1 MALARQWTIIRIIIP
16 AIATGGARKRHQ
28 LLIREARS
36 SASRQIPA
44 KRLGDHDG
52 FGAACAF
59 LCSAQAGFITG
70 QNLMIDGGAYSGVF

>member
-1 MALARQWTIIRIIIP
+1 L
-16 AIATGGARKRHQ
+16 
-28 LLIREARS
+28 
-36 SASRQIPA
+36 RQIPA

-70 QNLMIDGGAYSGVF
+70 QNLLIDGGAYSGVF